1 MTNEYKEELEF
12 AIQMARKAGE
22 VMHEYADLDHQVERK
37 GDKSPVTIADKE
49 INTLLVDEVK
59 KRFPEHGVL
68 GEEESYEQ
76 TRTQLWVCDPIDS
89 TASFILHTPLSMFSL
104 AFVED
109 GVVMAA
115 VTYNPWTDELFVA
128 TKDGGATKNNQAI
141 SVSQRDWGEN
151 AIIVSVS
158 DPGHN
163 NYPTDSPE
171 AALWIRSQGNHLSH
185 VGGGVFK
192 CMMIAQGY
200 ADGFIFPFDGAH
212 DIAAAKLIV
221 EEAGGLVTDLDGNE
235 QRYDKPLN
243 GAIISNGRVA
253 EQLKK
258 IAADHAYTRD

>member
-1 MTNEYKEELEF
+1 MSKEFEKEREF

-22 VMHEYADLDHQVERK
+22 IMHHYADQDHQTERK
-37 GDKSPVTIADKE
+37 HDKSPVTVADKE
-49 INTLLVDEVK
+49 INSLLIAEVK
-59 KRFPEHGVL
+59 RLFPEHGVL
-68 GEEESYEQ
+68 GEEEIYESG
-76 TRTQLWVCDPIDS
+76 RKQLWVCDPIDS
-89 TASFILHTPLSMFSL
+89 TASFILHAPLSMFSL
-104 AFVED
+104 AYVDD
-109 GVVMAA
+109 GEVLVAA
-115 VTYNPWTDELFVA
+115 TYNPWTDELFVA
-128 TKDGGATKNNQAI
+128 TRGDGATKNGEPVR
-141 SVSQRDWGEN
+141 VSDRAWGEN

-171 AALWIRSQGNHLSH
+171 AAMWIRSQGNHLSH

-192 CMMIAQGY
+192 CMMVAQGH